1 MSSELLL
8 RRKLTLRAHSEQV
21 VFVKK
26 SRESLEHVLM
36 KAFLWA
42 LYLPAYAP
50 LTVEVSIGDKYK
62 PDVIG
67 LDAAGR
73 PRFWGEAGK
82 VGAPKITSLTRRFR
96 DTHFAIAKWGLDL
109 SPHLALVNK
118 ALDGLDRSAP
128 FDLLSFPPDSA
139 DRFIDARGHITLTH
153 GDITWVRLL

>member
-1 MSSELLL
+1 MSELLL
-8 RRKLTLRAHSEQV
+8 RRKLTLRAHGRQV

-26 SRESLEHVLM
+26 HRESLEHVLM

-42 LYLPAYAP
+42 LYLPEYAP

-62 PDVIG
+62 PDVVG

-82 VGAPKITSLTRRFR
+82 VGTPKIASLARRFR
-96 DTHFAIAKWGLDL
+96 ETHFAIAKWGGDL
-109 SPHLALVNK
+109 SPHRALVAK
-118 ALDGLDRSAP
+118 ALDGLNRTAP

-139 DRFIDARGHITLTH
+139 DRFIDAHGHITLTH
-153 GDITWVRLL
+153 DDVTWVRLP